1 MDVDARPGARRRCA
15 TSAVAQQ
22 PHLTRQRL
30 HRYVDHMLEDADQVL
45 RGARRDGA
53 DRVQHFELIG
63 QTLGGSDVIHTRVLL

>member
-1 MDVDARPGARRRCA
+1 
-15 TSAVAQQ
+15 
-22 PHLTRQRL
+22 
-30 HRYVDHMLEDADQVL
+30 MLEDADQVL